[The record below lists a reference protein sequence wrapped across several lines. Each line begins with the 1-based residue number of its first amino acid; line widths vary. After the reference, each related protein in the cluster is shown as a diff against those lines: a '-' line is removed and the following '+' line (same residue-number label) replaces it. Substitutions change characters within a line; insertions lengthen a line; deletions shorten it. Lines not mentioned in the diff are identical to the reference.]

1 MTDTFLSAIKNRRSY
16 YSLSNGIAVTPERIK
31 DIVEQVVL
39 ATPSAFNSQSQRV
52 VVLFGEQHAKLWNI
66 NKEVLRGIVPADA
79 FAATEEKIDSFAAA
93 AGTILYY
100 DETTVTKG
108 LQEQY
113 PLYSDNFPIW
123 AQQSNGM
130 LQSNIWNALEAEGL
144 GASLQHYNPLIDEKV
159 ADNWKLPASWKLI
172 AQMPFGKITA
182 PAAEKDI
189 LPASER
195 VTVFR

>member
-16 YSLSNGIAVTPERIK
+16 YSLSKGIAVTPERIK

-52 VVLFGEQHAKLWNI
+52 VVLFGEQHDKLWNI
-66 NKEVLRGIVPADA
+66 TKEVLRGIVPADA
-79 FAATEEKIDSFAAA
+79 FAATEKKIDSFAAA
-93 AGTILYY
+93 SGTILYY
-100 DETTVTKG
+100 DETAVTKG

-144 GASLQHYNPLIDEKV
+144 GASLQHYNPLIDDKV
-159 ADNWKLPASWKLI
+159 AVNWKLPASWKLI

-182 PAAEKDI
+182 PADEKDI

-195 VTVFR
+195 VTVFQ